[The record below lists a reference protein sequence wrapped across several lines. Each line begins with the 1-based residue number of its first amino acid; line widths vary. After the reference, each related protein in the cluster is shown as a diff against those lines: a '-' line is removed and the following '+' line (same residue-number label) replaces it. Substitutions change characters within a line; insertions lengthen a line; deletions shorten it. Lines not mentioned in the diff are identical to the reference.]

1 MRVNE
6 RKERINFKLS
16 IIGGL
21 AISIIFSWIGYQTFT
36 GGLYTGNPG
45 IIYNPVV
52 SGLVSVLLGFLLVC
66 SIGLS
71 HDESTKISGVFLSV
85 FLVPLIVSYIF
96 LLNALYLD
104 FFSYAILAGII
115 FSGYYVVNH
124 HHEIF
129 ARYVKFILKIFTALL
144 MFIVLCNFILFIY
157 NWGFVS
163 SYNNFRLLF
172 ISYILNIIII
182 LGMYLFVVRQIRG
195 VDGSKIFVFGP
206 SRSGKTYF
214 MLGMYKQ
221 FVDFFEG
228 HPREV
233 IFTGVPEEEKNFSS
247 AYYLGQIEKNEPI
260 PSTVT
265 DMVGIYTLMGKKWG
279 FKPID
284 LTLVDYAGEWVH
296 DLPSKID
303 PANFPAIIARLS
315 ESLKIDQK
323 TLSENIG
330 FIKFI
335 TSIKEDHRETV
346 PTIIE
351 DVVLAFIYKR
361 MMSSGKIILL
371 IDGDKVAKN
380 DGPSRDELTRL
391 FGYYV
396 KIMDYL
402 GQEKQYALIV
412 TKTDKIEPIEAV
424 SENSSRAK
432 EIEGDIFSKLHTITT
447 FQAIEN
453 KAASIPIFFFTVSV
467 NSMSRTDQ
475 QMVISQIFPWRFGE
489 VAKFEF

>member
-1 MRVNE
+1 
-6 RKERINFKLS
+6 
-16 IIGGL
+16 
-21 AISIIFSWIGYQTFT
+21 
-36 GGLYTGNPG
+36 
-45 IIYNPVV
+45 
-52 SGLVSVLLGFLLVC
+52 
-66 SIGLS
+66 
-71 HDESTKISGVFLSV
+71 
-85 FLVPLIVSYIF
+85 
-96 LLNALYLD
+96 
-104 FFSYAILAGII
+104 
-115 FSGYYVVNH
+115 
-124 HHEIF
+124 
-129 ARYVKFILKIFTALL
+129 
-144 MFIVLCNFILFIY
+144 
-157 NWGFVS
+157 
-163 SYNNFRLLF
+163 
-172 ISYILNIIII
+172 
-182 LGMYLFVVRQIRG
+182 VVRQIRG

-303 PANFPAIIARLS
+303 PANYPGIIARLS
-315 ESLKIDQK
+315 GSLAIDPK

-335 TSIKEDHRETV
+335 TSIKENYRDLV

-351 DVVLAFIYKR
+351 DVVLAFIYQR

-371 IDGDKVAKN
+371 IDGDIVARN
-380 DGPSRDELTRL
+380 DGPSRDVLTRL

-396 KIMDYL
+396 RIMDYL

-412 TKTDKIEPIEAV
+412 TKTDKIEAIESIA
-424 SENSSRAK
+424 ENSPRAE
-432 EIEGDIFSKLHTITT
+432 EIEKDIYNKLHTITT

-467 NSMSRTDQ
+467 NSMNRVEQKT
-475 QMVISQIFPWRFGE
+475 VISQIFPWRFGE

>member
-6 RKERINFKLS
+6 KKEKMNFKLS
-16 IIGGL
+16 IVAGL
-21 AISIIFSWIGYQTFT
+21 VFTLIFSWLGYLTISGGVNT
-36 GGLYTGNPG
+36 GIPG
-45 IIYNPVV
+45 IVFNPAV
-52 SGLVSVLLGFLLVC
+52 SILLGILLVC
-66 SIGLS
+66 SVGLS
-71 HDESTKISGVFLSV
+71 ADESTKISGVFFV
-85 FLVPLIVSYIF
+85 TFLLPMIISYI
-96 LLNALYLD
+96 LLAGNLYLD
-104 FFSYAILAGII
+104 FFCYAVLVGII
-115 FSGYYVVNH
+115 FSGFYVLNH
-124 HHEIF
+124 HHELY
-129 ARYVKFILKIFTALL
+129 ARYVKILVTVFLALL
-144 MFIVLCNFILFIY
+144 MFIVLYNFIMFI
-157 NWGFVS
+157 NDWGFTS
-163 SYNNFRLLF
+163 AYNNFKLLF
-172 ISYILNIIII
+172 ISYILNVIIVVGI
-182 LGMYLFVVRQIRG
+182 YLFVVRQIRG

-303 PANFPAIIARLS
+303 PANYPGIIARLS
-315 ESLKIDQK
+315 GSLAIDPK

-335 TSIKEDHRETV
+335 TSIKENYRDLV

-351 DVVLAFIYKR
+351 DVVLAFIYQR

-371 IDGDKVAKN
+371 IDGDIVARN
-380 DGPSRDELTRL
+380 DGPSRDVLTRL

-396 KIMDYL
+396 RIMDYL

-412 TKTDKIEPIEAV
+412 TKTDKIEAIESIA
-424 SENSSRAK
+424 ENSPRAE
-432 EIEGDIFSKLHTITT
+432 EIEKDIYNKLHTITT

-467 NSMSRTDQ
+467 NSMNRVEQKT
-475 QMVISQIFPWRFGE
+475 VISQIFPWRFGE

>member
-6 RKERINFKLS
+6 KKEKINFKLS
-16 IIGGL
+16 IIAGL
-21 AISIIFSWIGYQTFT
+21 VLSIIFSWIGYQTIS
-36 GGLYTGNPG
+36 GGLNSEIPG
-45 IIYNPVV
+45 IVFNPAVSVV
-52 SGLVSVLLGFLLVC
+52 SGFLLVC
-66 SIGLS
+66 SIGLY
-71 HDESTKISGVFLSV
+71 HDESTKISGVFLTS
-85 FLVPLIVSYIF
+85 FLVPLIVSCLF
-96 LLNALYLD
+96 LSSVLYPDL
-104 FFSYAILAGII
+104 FFYGLLAGII
-115 FSGYYVVNH
+115 FSGYYVINH

-144 MFIVLCNFILFIY
+144 MFIVLYNFIMLIF
-157 NWGFVS
+157 NWGLMS

-182 LGMYLFVVRQIRG
+182 TGIYLFVVRQIRG

-233 IFTGVPEEEKNFSS
+233 IFSGVPGEEKNFSS

-260 PSTVT
+260 PSNVT
-265 DMVGIYTLMGKKWG
+265 DMVGIYTMMGKKWG
-279 FKPID
+279 FNPID

-303 PANFPAIIARLS
+303 PASYPDIIARLS
-315 ESLKIDQK
+315 DSLKIDSE
-323 TLSENIG
+323 TLTENIG

-335 TSIKEDHRETV
+335 TSIKENHREIV

-361 MMSSGKIILL
+361 MTSSGKIILL
-371 IDGDKVAKN
+371 IDGDNVAKN

-396 KIMDYL
+396 KMMDYL

-412 TKTDKIEPIEAV
+412 TKTDKIEPIESV
-424 SENSSRAK
+424 SENSPRAK
-432 EIEGDIFSKLHTITT
+432 EIEEDIFNKLHTITT

-453 KAASIPIFFFTVSV
+453 KAASIPIFFFAVSV
-467 NSMSRTDQ
+467 NSMNRNDQ
-475 QMVISQIFPWRFGE
+475 QNVISQIFPWRFGE

>member
-1 MRVNE
+1 VRVNE
-6 RKERINFKLS
+6 KKEKFNFQISL
-16 IIGGL
+16 IGGL
-21 AISIIFSWIGYQTFT
+21 VISIIFSWIGSQAIS
-36 GGLYTGNPG
+36 GGLNTAVPG
-45 IIYNPVV
+45 IVFIPAV
-52 SGLVSVLLGFLLVC
+52 SIALGFLLVC

-71 HDESTKISGVFLSV
+71 NDESTKIPGVFLTT
-85 FLVPLIVSYIF
+85 FLVPLIASYLF
-96 LLNALYLD
+96 LSGVLYID
-104 FFSYAILAGII
+104 FFIYSLLAGII
-115 FSGYYVVNH
+115 FCGYYVLNH

-129 ARYVKFILKIFTALL
+129 ARYARFLLKIFMALL
-144 MFIVLCNFILFIY
+144 MFIVLYNFIMFIY
-157 NWGFVS
+157 NWGFTS
-163 SYNNFRLLF
+163 AYNNFKVPF
-172 ISYILNIIII
+172 ISFILNIIII
-182 LGMYLFVVRQIRG
+182 VGIYLFVIRKIRG

-214 MLGMYKQ
+214 LLGMYKQ

-233 IFTGVPEEEKNFSS
+233 IFTGVPAEEKNFSS

-279 FKPID
+279 FSPID

-303 PANFPAIIARLS
+303 PANFPEVIARLS
-315 ESLKIDQK
+315 GNLKVDPK

-335 TSIKEDHRETV
+335 TSIKENSREIV

-361 MMSSGKIILL
+361 MTSSGKIILL
-371 IDGDKVAKN
+371 IDGDMVAKN

-396 KIMDYL
+396 RIMDYL

-412 TKTDKIEPIEAV
+412 TKTDKIVPIDAV
-424 SENSSRAK
+424 SENSPQAK
-432 EIEGDIFSKLHTITT
+432 EIEQEIFDRLHTITT

-453 KAASIPIFFFTVSV
+453 KAGSIPIFFFTVSV
-467 NSMSRTDQ
+467 NSMSSNEEQ
-475 QMVISQIFPWRFGE
+475 AVISQIFPWRFGE